1 LNLIWVIPAEEIMK
15 FVNLLKA
22 TLVASLIVF
31 SLSSCSDD
39 GDEQTGNEVSQ
50 SCLDESGLSV
60 FELTDDAK
68 NSTREESIDLV
79 VYDAFLAP
87 EGAFERFKDETGITV
102 NILMTADTGTMVS
115 QAVLTSGNPVG
126 DVMFGIDNTFLC
138 RALNNDVFLPYIPST
153 WDELSDPLKLDP
165 TGRVTPVDYG
175 DICLNYWKG
184 HFDPPPTTIADLTNS
199 RFSGEFVTQSPET
212 SAPGM
217 GFLLSSIAVFGDDW
231 ENFWTELRDNDVA
244 IRSGWSEAYYEDFY
258 SKERNIVTSYATSP
272 VAEYIFADPP
282 VESPPTAII
291 ADSCFRSIEFTG
303 ILRGTDSPAASA
315 LLVDFLTSIYFQE
328 LIPETNF
335 VLPANENA
343 ELPEVFNL
351 FLEEIPNAVTI
362 SPDLIDRNR
371 NIWTERWTEL
381 VLR

>member
-1 LNLIWVIPAEEIMK
+1 MK

-22 TLVASLIVF
+22 ILVASLVVF

-39 GDEQTGNEVSQ
+39 GDEQDGNEVSQ
-50 SCLDESGLSV
+50 SCLDESELSV
-60 FELTDDAK
+60 FDLTDDAK
-68 NSTREESIDLV
+68 NSVRGESIDLV

-102 NILMTADTGTMVS
+102 NILTTADTGTMVS
-115 QAVLTSGNPVG
+115 QAVLTSGDPVG

-175 DICLNYWKG
+175 DICLNYWKDS
-184 HFDPPPTTIADLTNS
+184 FEVPPSTIADLTNPI
-199 RFSGEFVTQSPET
+199 FSSEFVTQNPET

-231 ENFWTELRDNDVA
+231 ENFWTELRANDIA

-291 ADSCFRSIEFTG
+291 ADSCFRSVEFTG

-315 LLVDFLTSIYFQE
+315 LLVDFLTSVYFQE

-335 VLPANENA
+335 VLPANKNA
-343 ELPEVFNL
+343 ELPEVFSL

-362 SPDLIDRNR
+362 SPDLIDTNR

>member
-1 LNLIWVIPAEEIMK
+1 MK
-15 FVNLLKA
+15 FIYNLLKITA
-22 TLVASLIVF
+22 LTSLVVF
-31 SLSSCSDD
+31 SLTNCSNDSD
-39 GDEQTGNEVSQ
+39 GASGNQMQQ
-50 SCLDESGLSV
+50 SCLDDSGLTE
-60 FELTDDAK
+60 FELTEEAK
-68 NSTREESIDLV
+68 DSVRGESIDLI

-102 NILMTADTGTMVS
+102 NILTSADTGTMVS
-115 QAVLTSGNPVG
+115 QAVLTSGDPVG

-138 RALNNDVFLPYIPST
+138 RALNNDVFLPYTPST
-153 WDELSDPLKLDP
+153 WDELSEPLKLDRA
-165 TGRVTPVDYG
+165 GRVTPVDYG
-175 DICLNYWKG
+175 DICLNYWEG
-184 HFDPPPTTIADLTNS
+184 GFEAPPTSIADLTDS
-199 RFSGEFVTQSPET
+199 RFSSEFVTQNPET

-231 ENFWTELRDNDVA
+231 ENFWTELRANDIA

-258 SKERNIVTSYATSP
+258 SGERNIVTSYATSP
-272 VAEYIFADPP
+272 IAEYIFADPP

-315 LLVDFLTSIYFQE
+315 LLVDFLTSVYFQE

-343 ELPEVFNL
+343 ELPEVFDL
-351 FLEEIPNAVTI
+351 FLEEIPNPVTI
-362 SPDLIDRNR
+362 SPDLIDANR

>member
-1 LNLIWVIPAEEIMK
+1 MIYIHK
-15 FVNLLKA
+15 LLKIIA
-22 TLVASLIVF
+22 LIFVMVF
-31 SLSSCSDD
+31 PLANCSDD
-39 GDEQTGNEVSQ
+39 SNEVSGNQKSQ
-50 SCLDESGLSV
+50 SCLDDSELSK
-60 FELTDDAK
+60 FELTDEAK
-68 NSTREESIDLV
+68 NSVRGESIDLV

-102 NILMTADTGTMVS
+102 NILTTADTGTMVS
-115 QAVLTSGNPVG
+115 QAVLTSGDPVG

-138 RALNNDVFLPYIPST
+138 RALNNDVFMPYIPST
-153 WDELSDPLKLDP
+153 WDELSDPLKLDRA
-165 TGRVTPVDYG
+165 GRVTPVDYG

-184 HFDPPPTTIADLTNS
+184 HFEVPPTTIADLTNP
-199 RFSGEFVTQSPET
+199 RFSSQFVTQNPET

-231 ENFWTELRDNDVA
+231 ENFWTELRANDIAV
-244 IRSGWSEAYYEDFY
+244 RSGWSEAYYEDFY

-272 VAEYIFADPP
+272 VAEYIFAEPP
-282 VESPPTAII
+282 VDSPPTAII
-291 ADSCFRSIEFTG
+291 PDSCFRSVEFAG

-315 LLVDFLTSIYFQE
+315 LLVDFLTSVYFQE
-328 LIPETNF
+328 MIPETNF

-362 SPDLIDRNR
+362 SPDLIDMNR
-371 NIWTERWTEL
+371 NVWTERWTEL

>member
-1 LNLIWVIPAEEIMK
+1 MK
-15 FVNLLKA
+15 FIYNLLKI
-22 TLVASLIVF
+22 TVLASVIVF
-31 SLSSCSDD
+31 SLASCSNDSD
-39 GDEQTGNEVSQ
+39 EATGDQNNQ
-50 SCLDESGLSV
+50 SCLDDSGLSE
-60 FELTDDAK
+60 FALTDEAK
-68 NSTREESIDLV
+68 NSVRGESIDLV

-102 NILMTADTGTMVS
+102 NILTTADTGTMVS

-138 RALNNDVFLPYIPST
+138 KALNNDVFLPYIPST
-153 WDELSDPLKLDP
+153 WDELSDSLKLDKI
-165 TGRVTPVDYG
+165 GRVTPVDYG

-184 HFDPPPTTIADLTNS
+184 HFEAPPSTIADLTDS
-199 RFSGEFVTQSPET
+199 RFSSEFVTQNPET

-231 ENFWTELRDNDVA
+231 ENFWTELRANDVA

-291 ADSCFRSIEFTG
+291 PDSCFRSVEFTG
-303 ILRGTDSPAASA
+303 ILRGTNSPAASA
-315 LLVDFLTSIYFQE
+315 LLVDFLTSGYFQE

-362 SPDLIDRNR
+362 SPDLIDTNR

>member
-1 LNLIWVIPAEEIMK
+1 MK
-15 FVNLLKA
+15 FIQNLLKFTVLTA
-22 TLVASLIVF
+22 LILFTLA
-31 SLSSCSDD
+31 SCS
-39 GDEQTGNEVSQ
+39 NNSSEVSENQKSQ
-50 SCLDESGLSV
+50 SCLDDSGLSK
-60 FELTDDAK
+60 FELTDQSK
-68 NSTREESIDLV
+68 NSVRGESIDLV

-87 EGAFERFKDETGITV
+87 EGAFERFTDETGITV
-102 NILMTADTGTMVS
+102 NILTTADTGTMVS
-115 QAVLTSGNPVG
+115 QAVLTSGDPVG

-138 RALNNDVFLPYIPST
+138 RALNNDVFLPYMPST
-153 WDELSDPLKLDP
+153 WNQLLDPLKLDRI
-165 TGRVTPVDYG
+165 GRVTPVDYG
-175 DICLNYWKG
+175 DICINYWKG
-184 HFDPPPTTIADLTNS
+184 HFEVPPTSIADLTNS
-199 RFSGEFVTQSPET
+199 RFSSEIVTQNPET

-217 GFLLSSIAVFGDDW
+217 GFLLASIATFGDDW
-231 ENFWTELRDNDVA
+231 EDFWRELRANDIA

-291 ADSCFRSIEFTG
+291 ADSCFRSVEFTG

-315 LLVDFLTSIYFQE
+315 LLVDFLTSVYFQE

-343 ELPEVFNL
+343 QLPEVFNL
-351 FLEEIPNAVTI
+351 FLEKVPNAVLI
-362 SPDLIDRNR
+362 SPDLIDTNR

>member
-1 LNLIWVIPAEEIMK
+1 MK
-15 FVNLLKA
+15 FIHNLLKI
-22 TLVASLIVF
+22 TVLTSVILFPLV
-31 SLSSCSDD
+31 SCSNDS
-39 GDEQTGNEVSQ
+39 EEASGNQNSQ
-50 SCLDESGLSV
+50 SCLDESVLTE
-60 FELTDDAK
+60 FELTDQAK
-68 NSTREESIDLV
+68 KSVRGETIDLV

-102 NILMTADTGTMVS
+102 NILTTADTGTMVS
-115 QAVLTSGNPVG
+115 QAVLTSGDPVG

-153 WDELSDPLKLDP
+153 WDELSEPLKLDK

-175 DICLNYWKG
+175 DICLNYWKNS
-184 HFDPPPTTIADLTNS
+184 FEAPPTTIADLTNP
-199 RFSGEFVTQSPET
+199 RFSSEFVTQNPET

-231 ENFWTELRDNDVA
+231 ENFWTELRANDIA

-272 VAEYIFADPP
+272 IAEYIFADPP

-291 ADSCFRSIEFTG
+291 VDSCFRSVEFTG

-315 LLVDFLTSIYFQE
+315 LLVDFLTSVYFQE

-362 SPDLIDRNR
+362 SPDLIDTDR

>member
-1 LNLIWVIPAEEIMK
+1 MK
-15 FVNLLKA
+15 YIHKLLKIIA
-22 TLVASLIVF
+22 LIFVMVF
-31 SLSSCSDD
+31 PLANCSDD
-39 GDEQTGNEVSQ
+39 SNEVSGNQKSQ
-50 SCLDESGLSV
+50 SCLDDSELSE
-60 FELTDDAK
+60 FELTDEAK
-68 NSTREESIDLV
+68 NSVQGESIDLV

-102 NILMTADTGTMVS
+102 NILTTADTGTMVS
-115 QAVLTSGNPVG
+115 QAVLTSGDPVG

-138 RALNNDVFLPYIPST
+138 RALNNDVFMPYIPST
-153 WDELSDPLKLDP
+153 WDELSDPLKLDRA
-165 TGRVTPVDYG
+165 GRVTPVDYG
-175 DICLNYWKG
+175 DICLNYWKDS
-184 HFDPPPTTIADLTNS
+184 FEAPPTSITDLTNS
-199 RFSGEFVTQSPET
+199 RFSSEFVTQNPET

-231 ENFWTELRDNDVA
+231 ENFWTELRANDIAV
-244 IRSGWSEAYYEDFY
+244 RSGWSEAYYEDFY

-272 VAEYIFADPP
+272 VAEYIFAEPP
-282 VESPPTAII
+282 VDSPPTAII
-291 ADSCFRSIEFTG
+291 PDSCFRSVEFAG

-315 LLVDFLTSIYFQE
+315 LLVDFLTSVYFQE
-328 LIPETNF
+328 MIPETNF

-362 SPDLIDRNR
+362 SPDLIDMNR
-371 NIWTERWTEL
+371 NVWTERWTEL

>member
-1 LNLIWVIPAEEIMK
+1 MK

-39 GDEQTGNEVSQ
+39 GDEQAGNEVTQ
-50 SCLDESGLSV
+50 SCLDESGLSA
-60 FELTDDAK
+60 FDLTDDAK
-68 NSTREESIDLV
+68 NSTRGESIDLV

-102 NILMTADTGTMVS
+102 NILTTADTGTMVS
-115 QAVLTSGNPVG
+115 QAVLTSGDPVG

-138 RALNNDVFLPYIPST
+138 KALNNDVFLPYIPST
-153 WDELSDPLKLDP
+153 WGELSDPLKLDP

-184 HFDPPPTTIADLTNS
+184 HFEAPPKSIADLTNPI
-199 RFSGEFVTQSPET
+199 FSSEFVTQNPET

-231 ENFWTELRDNDVA
+231 ENFWTELRANDIA

-291 ADSCFRSIEFTG
+291 ADSCFRSVEFTG

-315 LLVDFLTSIYFQE
+315 LLVDFLTSVYFQE

-335 VLPANENA
+335 VLPANKNA
-343 ELPEVFNL
+343 ELPEVFSL
-351 FLEEIPNAVTI
+351 FLEEIPNSVTI
-362 SPDLIDRNR
+362 SPDLIDAKR

>member
-1 LNLIWVIPAEEIMK
+1 MK
-15 FVNLLKA
+15 FFYNSLNITA
-22 TLVASLIVF
+22 IASLVLVLLVNC
-31 SLSSCSDD
+31 STDSNELS
-39 GDEQTGNEVSQ
+39 GNQKIQ
-50 SCLDESGLSV
+50 SCLDDSGLSE
-60 FELTDDAK
+60 FELSDEAK
-68 NSTREESIDLV
+68 DSVRGESIDLV
-79 VYDAFLAP
+79 VYDSFLAP

-102 NILMTADTGTMVS
+102 NILTTADTGTMVS
-115 QAVLTSGNPVG
+115 QAVLTSGDPVG

-153 WDELSDPLKLDP
+153 WDELSNPLKLDP
-165 TGRVTPVDYG
+165 VGRVTPVDYG
-175 DICLNYWKG
+175 DICLNYWKDS
-184 HFDPPPTTIADLTNS
+184 FEVPPTTISDLTNS
-199 RFSGEFVTQSPET
+199 KFSKEFVTQNPET

-231 ENFWTELRDNDVA
+231 ENFWTELRANDLA

-272 VAEYIFADPP
+272 VAEYIFADPA

-291 ADSCFRSIEFTG
+291 ADSCFRSVEFTG

-315 LLVDFLTSIYFQE
+315 LLVDFLTSVDFQE

-343 ELPEVFNL
+343 ELPEAFNL
-351 FLEEIPNAVTI
+351 FLEEIPDAVTI
-362 SPDLIDRNR
+362 SPDLIETNR

>member
-1 LNLIWVIPAEEIMK
+1 MK

-22 TLVASLIVF
+22 TLIASLIVF
-31 SLSSCSDD
+31 TLSSCSDD
-39 GDEQTGNEVSQ
+39 GDEQAGNEVTQ
-50 SCLDESGLSV
+50 SCLDESGLSA
-60 FELTDDAK
+60 FDLTDDAK
-68 NSTREESIDLV
+68 NSTRGESIDLV

-102 NILMTADTGTMVS
+102 NILTTADTGTMVS
-115 QAVLTSGNPVG
+115 QAVLTSGDPVG

-138 RALNNDVFLPYIPST
+138 KALNNDVFLPYIPST
-153 WDELSDPLKLDP
+153 WGELSDPLKLDP

-184 HFDPPPTTIADLTNS
+184 HFEAPPKSIADLTNPI
-199 RFSGEFVTQSPET
+199 FSSEFVTQNPET

-231 ENFWTELRDNDVA
+231 ENFWTELRANDIA

-291 ADSCFRSIEFTG
+291 ADSCFRSVEFTG

-315 LLVDFLTSIYFQE
+315 LLVDFLTSVYFQE

-343 ELPEVFNL
+343 ELPEVFDL

-371 NIWTERWTEL
+371 NIWTARWTEL